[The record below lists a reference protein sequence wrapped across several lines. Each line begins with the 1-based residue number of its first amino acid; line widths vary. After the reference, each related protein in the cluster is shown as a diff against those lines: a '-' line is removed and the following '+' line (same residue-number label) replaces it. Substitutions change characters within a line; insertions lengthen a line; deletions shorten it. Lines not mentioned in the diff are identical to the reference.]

1 MLYKVM
7 KNGIKSFNE
16 WLTTSH
22 NTDALKTSDSNLGLV
37 TSEDDAMV
45 VNQLEQFVDRIMGI
59 LHNVS
64 EDKRGSFVEKLI
76 TDLRNKV

>member
-1 MLYKVM
+1 M

-16 WLTTSH
+16 WLSTNH

-64 EDKRGSFVEKLI
+64 EDKRGSLVEKLI